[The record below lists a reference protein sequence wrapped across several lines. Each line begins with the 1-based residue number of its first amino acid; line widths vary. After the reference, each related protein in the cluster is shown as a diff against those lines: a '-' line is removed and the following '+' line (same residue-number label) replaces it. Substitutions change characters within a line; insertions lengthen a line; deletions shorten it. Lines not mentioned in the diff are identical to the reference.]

1 MTFILQ
7 EKDTLHVIPGLT
19 NSKHAEL
26 RESQRGIS
34 QKQILLAYKYG
45 RIIHARR
52 ATYYV
57 IGIKEINKFGL
68 IEPELKTMN
77 GIQLVVSSDGT
88 LLTVYRN
95 KDLRKIRPYKHCHK
109 HLH

>member
-1 MTFILQ
+1 MTFMIQ
-7 EKDTLHVIPGLT
+7 EKNALHVIPGLT

-34 QKQILLAYKYG
+34 QKQILLAYKFG
-45 RIIHARR
+45 RIINSRR
-52 ATYYV
+52 ATYFV
-57 IGIKEINKFGL
+57 VGNKEIDKYGL
-68 IEPELKTMN
+68 SEPELKTMN
-77 GIQLVVSSDGT
+77 GIQLVVSSGGT

-95 KDLRKIRPYKHCHK
+95 RNLRRIRPYKHCHK